1 MKTLACA
8 AMGMDCDFVA
18 KGETEEEVI
27 EQMSKHGQEK
37 HAEAMKGMDME
48 EMVNTMKAKIV
59 DA

>member
-1 MKTLACA
+1 
-8 AMGMDCDFVA
+8 MGMDCDFVA

-48 EMVNTMKAKIV
+48 EMVNTLKAKIV